1 MQYIT
6 LTNALK
12 NLPKIFVRV
21 NSNCIINRQHVKHYS
36 RSTVTLDNGEVVK
49 IGRPYKEEVFHKNR
63 MILSV
68 VQILVR
74 MNVSVKQG
82 DFLYER

>member
-49 IGRPYKEEVFHKNR
+49 IGRPYKEEVF
-63 MILSV
+63 S
-68 VQILVR
+68 
-74 MNVSVKQG
+74 
-82 DFLYER
+82 